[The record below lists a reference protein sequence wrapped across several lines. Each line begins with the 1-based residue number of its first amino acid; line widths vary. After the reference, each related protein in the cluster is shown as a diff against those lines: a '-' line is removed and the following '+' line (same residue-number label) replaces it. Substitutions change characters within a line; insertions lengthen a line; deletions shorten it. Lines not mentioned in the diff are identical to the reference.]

1 MMRKSGFAVLA
12 AALALVIVTGCES
25 TRAIKNDIKEDIR
38 NEATMRTIETTRL
51 RSAAD
56 LKAAYDK
63 RSGESDE
70 VLLLF
75 VNALLL
81 IEENEKEGFAAGA
94 YMSRTADQWSDA
106 SSPTGVKPSQAASEG
121 FKRIRDN
128 PNTARS
134 YSGGKPT
141 DYKVTDSGKV
151 VVQIKETRN
160 SSDTETK
167 YYIWSGG
174 KDNASPITLRKAGG
188 KWYVDEW
195 SSLQT
200 GVRK

>member
-1 MMRKSGFAVLA
+1 MER
-12 AALALVIVTGCES
+12 TP
-25 TRAIKNDIKEDIR
+25 RAR
-38 NEATMRTIETTRL
+38 PGSSPVRRPL
-51 RSAAD
+51 R
-56 LKAAYDK
+56 
-63 RSGESDE
+63 
-70 VLLLF
+70 
-75 VNALLL
+75 
-81 IEENEKEGFAAGA
+81 
-94 YMSRTADQWSDA
+94 A
-106 SSPTGVKPSQAASEG
+106 SSVFATTPIP
-121 FKRIRDN
+121 
-128 PNTARS
+128 ARS